1 MSTQIPER
9 ILIRRRRRQPDQK
22 TGYRPWRPV
31 RRKALLTPP
40 TGPVSTAGD
49 ESKDEGLERRERRRR
64 RRRLHGRRRTGPSIR
79 FLNIE

>member
-9 ILIRRRRRQPDQK
+9 ILIRRRRRQPHLE

-31 RRKALLTPP
+31 RREALLTPP
-40 TGPVSTAGD
+40 TDPVSTAD
-49 ESKDEGLERRERRRR
+49 TNSKDEGLERRERRKR
-64 RRRLHGRRRTGPSIR
+64 RRRLRSRRRTGPTIR